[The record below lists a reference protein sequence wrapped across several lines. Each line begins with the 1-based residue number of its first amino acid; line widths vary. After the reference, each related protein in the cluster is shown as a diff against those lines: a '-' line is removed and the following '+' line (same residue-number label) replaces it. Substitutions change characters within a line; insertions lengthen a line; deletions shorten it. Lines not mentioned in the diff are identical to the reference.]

1 MSGGALVVAIIAH
14 DFPPPLAGEGQGG
27 GDIVAIVADRRLS
40 VAALSALLL
49 RDPRY
54 QLLHEVR
61 GAAAVRDAIDAA
73 QPAIVVVDST
83 SPDGFPPPLAG
94 EGQGGGHTLLLL
106 DPEAAPEVFLK
117 AVQTRARGFLSRS
130 ASRETFALAI
140 ATLSETGWYL
150 DPQLTGPVLTAMKAS
165 QASSNSARGALSQRQ
180 RDILVRIASGH
191 STKEVAREYAIA
203 PKTVGNHV
211 NHIYRK
217 LNLRDRGQL
226 VLYAAQ
232 RGLTNL

>member
-1 MSGGALVVAIIAH
+1 MSGGALVVAIIAERA
-14 DFPPPLAGEGQGG
+14 DGAQPSIIGILG
-27 GDIVAIVADRRLS
+27 DRRLS

-83 SPDGFPPPLAG
+83 SPADAAWLDAPDS
-94 EGQGGGHTLLLL
+94 EGRYHTLLLL
-106 DPEAAPEVFLK
+106 DPEAAPEVFVK
-117 AVQTRARGFLSRS
+117 AVQTHARGFLSRG
-130 ASRETFALAI
+130 ASRETFALAL
-140 ATLSETGWYL
+140 ARLRETGWYL
-150 DPQLTGPVLTAMKAS
+150 DLQLSGPVLTAMKET
-165 QASSNSARGALSQRQ
+165 QASSTPARGDLSQRQ

-211 NHIYRK
+211 NHIYQK